1 MGFTDNNKTFIFVS
15 SSIFSYLLRKKE
27 SLSTFLL
34 VRPQGL
40 EPWTH

>member
-1 MGFTDNNKTFIFVS
+1 MVFTENNKVFSLVS

>member
-1 MGFTDNNKTFIFVS
+1 MKLPLNKKNSPLVT

>member
-1 MGFTDNNKTFIFVS
+1 MVFAKNNKTFFIVS